1 MNFFESA
8 DEGTVI
14 KHYDNDTYDVILSY
28 ERLDSL
34 INHETRVIYELCK
47 SKFVIK
53 DIKTTVDDNNV
64 WRNTFNVVPNNF

>member
-34 INHETRVIYELCK
+34 INHETRYI
-47 SKFVIK
+47 
-53 DIKTTVDDNNV
+53 
-64 WRNTFNVVPNNF
+64 